1 MQIAFRDDLKEL
13 KPITEPFH
21 AYEVRLNTNES
32 PFDFPPELKELALQ
46 RIAEIKF
53 NRYSGEDMER
63 FRQSLA
69 SYYNVEPNRI
79 VIANGM
85 DEMIRLCV
93 RAFGVGAKVVAHVP
107 TFESYEMS
115 AIVQGVPFVGVPLL
129 EGFKLDVPRL
139 IEEATTFEGSH
150 AEDQGIPGILFL
162 CNPNNPTGNAF
173 PMEEIESIVKASK
186 MVVAIDEA
194 YWDFGNPNALYML
207 DKYDHVIIMRTFSK
221 AFGLAGIRVGYG
233 ITTPEIAYELNKVRQ
248 VWNVNSLSLAVAQVA
263 LENEEYRK
271 KLIEFIIEERERMF
285 EALSKIKG
293 VQPFPS
299 NTSFLLFRTEKPAE
313 EVTAKLAEPL
323 TDDKDQSSPK
333 KRGIGV
339 RNYSDRPSLENCLR
353 VSIGSRKENDLFL
366 ERLREIMEE

>member
-1 MQIAFRDDLKEL
+1 MQIAFRDDLKKL

-32 PFDFPPELKELALQ
+32 PFDFPPELKELALK
-46 RIAEIKF
+46 RLAETDF
-53 NRYSGEDMER
+53 NRYSGEYIER
-63 FRQSLA
+63 FRQALA
-69 SYYNVEPNRI
+69 SYHNVDPDRI
-79 VIANGM
+79 AIANGM

-93 RAFGVGAKVVAHVP
+93 RAYGIGAKAVAHVP

-115 AIVQGVPFVGVPLL
+115 AIAEGVPFVGVPLL

-194 YWDFGNPNALYML
+194 YWDFGNPDALYML

-221 AFGLAGIRVGYG
+221 AFGLAGIRLGYA
-233 ITTPEIAYELNKVRQ
+233 ITTPEIVSELSKVRQ
-248 VWNVNSLSLAVAQVA
+248 IFNVNSLSVTVAQVA
-263 LENEEYRK
+263 LENDDYK
-271 KLIEFIIEERERMF
+271 KEFVEFVIEERERMF

-299 NTSFLLFRTEKPAE
+299 DTNFMLFRTEKPAE
-313 EVTAKLAEPL
+313 EVLAKLAEPL

-353 VSIGSRKENDLFL
+353 VTIGRKEENDLFV
-366 ERLREIMEE
+366 ERLREIMEG

>member
-1 MQIAFRDDLKEL
+1 MQIAFRDDLKKL

-32 PFDFPPELKELALQ
+32 PFDFPPELKELALK
-46 RIAEIKF
+46 RLAETDF
-53 NRYSGEDMER
+53 NRYSGEYIER
-63 FRQSLA
+63 FRQALA
-69 SYYNVEPNRI
+69 SYHNVDPDRI
-79 VIANGM
+79 AIVNGM

-93 RAFGVGAKVVAHVP
+93 RAFGIGAKAVAHVP

-115 AIVQGVPFVGVPLL
+115 AIAEGVPFVGVPLL

-194 YWDFGNPNALYML
+194 YWDFGNPDALYML

-221 AFGLAGIRVGYG
+221 AFGLAGIRLGYA
-233 ITTPEIAYELNKVRQ
+233 ITTPEIVSELSKVRQ
-248 VWNVNSLSLAVAQVA
+248 IFNVNSLSVTVAQVA
-263 LENEEYRK
+263 LENDDYK
-271 KLIEFIIEERERMF
+271 KEFVEFVIEERERMF

-299 NTSFLLFRTEKPAE
+299 DTNFMLFRTEKPAE
-313 EVTAKLAEPL
+313 EVLAKLAEPL

-353 VSIGSRKENDLFL
+353 VTIGRKEENDLFV
-366 ERLREIMEE
+366 ERLREIMEG

>member
-1 MQIAFRDDLKEL
+1 MQIAFRDDLKKL

-32 PFDFPPELKELALQ
+32 PFDFPPELKELALK
-46 RIAEIKF
+46 RLAETDF
-53 NRYSGEDMER
+53 NRYSGEYIER
-63 FRQSLA
+63 FRQALA
-69 SYYNVEPNRI
+69 SYHNVDPDRI
-79 VIANGM
+79 AIANGM

-93 RAFGVGAKVVAHVP
+93 RAFGIGAKAVAHVP

-115 AIVQGVPFVGVPLL
+115 AIAEGVPFVGVPLL

-194 YWDFGNPNALYML
+194 YWDFGNPDALYML

-221 AFGLAGIRVGYG
+221 AFGLAGIRLGYA
-233 ITTPEIAYELNKVRQ
+233 ITTPEIVSELSKVRQ
-248 VWNVNSLSLAVAQVA
+248 IFNVNSLSVTVAQVA
-263 LENEEYRK
+263 LENDDYK
-271 KLIEFIIEERERMF
+271 KEFVEFVIEERERMF

-299 NTSFLLFRTEKPAE
+299 DTNFMLFRTEKPAE
-313 EVTAKLAEPL
+313 EVLAKLAEPL

-353 VSIGSRKENDLFL
+353 VTIGRKEENDLFV
-366 ERLREIMEE
+366 ERLREIMEG

>member
-1 MQIAFRDDLKEL
+1 MQIAFRDDLKKL

-32 PFDFPPELKELALQ
+32 PFDFPPELKELALK
-46 RIAEIKF
+46 RLAETDF
-53 NRYSGEDMER
+53 NRYSGEYIER
-63 FRQSLA
+63 FRQALA
-69 SYYNVEPNRI
+69 SYHNVDPDRI
-79 VIANGM
+79 AIANGM

-93 RAFGVGAKVVAHVP
+93 RAFGIGAKAVAHVP

-115 AIVQGVPFVGVPLL
+115 AIAEGVPFVGVPLL

-194 YWDFGNPNALYML
+194 YWDFGNPDALYML

-221 AFGLAGIRVGYG
+221 AFGLAGIRVGYA
-233 ITTPEIAYELNKVRQ
+233 ITTPEIVSELSKVRQ
-248 VWNVNSLSLAVAQVA
+248 IFNVNSLSVTVAQVA
-263 LENEEYRK
+263 LENDDYRK
-271 KLIEFIIEERERMF
+271 EFVEFVIEERERMF

-299 NTSFLLFRTEKPAE
+299 DTNFMLFRTEKPAE
-313 EVTAKLAEPL
+313 EVLAKLAEPL

-353 VSIGSRKENDLFL
+353 VTIGRKEENDLFV
-366 ERLREIMEE
+366 ERLREIMEG